1 MTIRPPP
8 RGPPLQTMIPWS
20 KLSQFN
26 VDRDETKVP
35 PECQNWTASE
45 LQMWFASGG
54 AIEPPEDPKLRAK
67 AAAAKAEVRSAAD
80 IDADARVKE

>member
-1 MTIRPPP
+1 
-8 RGPPLQTMIPWS
+8 
-20 KLSQFN
+20 
-26 VDRDETKVP
+26 
-35 PECQNWTASE
+35 
-45 LQMWFASGG
+45 MWFASGG

>member
-1 MTIRPPP
+1 MVEQ
-8 RGPPLQTMIPWS
+8 LS
-20 KLSQFN
+20 SQFN
-26 VDRDETKVP
+26 VIDSDGKPQLP
-35 PECQNWTASE
+35 PERAREQWTASE

-67 AAAAKAEVRSAAD
+67 AAAAKAEVRNAAD